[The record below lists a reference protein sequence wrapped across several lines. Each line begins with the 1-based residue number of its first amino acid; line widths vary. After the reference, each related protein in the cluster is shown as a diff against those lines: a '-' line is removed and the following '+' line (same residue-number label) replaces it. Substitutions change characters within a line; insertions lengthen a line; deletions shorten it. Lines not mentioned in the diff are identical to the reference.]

1 MYTDTEGSAY
11 ASGTVNAELVAH
23 AENRIAGKPGL
34 AGSADSAPAETSF
47 EIELVAEPGPVE
59 TLVEAEDLLALG
71 GRLRMKYG

>member
-11 ASGTVNAELVAH
+11 ASGTVNAEFVAH

-34 AGSADSAPAETSF
+34 AGPADSAPAEASF

-59 TLVEAEDLLALG
+59 TLVEAEDLLALDEH
-71 GRLRMKYG
+71 LRQKYG